1 MKKTILTFLTG
12 IIVVLFSSSI
22 CSAEVNENFAAQE
35 LQNAVDHQQEG
46 YSVSYGNY
54 YSYSEAEKA
63 GKEIIHKMDNGK
75 TFPQTLI
82 YVSNRIV
89 SNGTIYSVCSTVEKY
104 RNINDIDWKTLA
116 ASFKIDNLTGIEK
129 AVWIHQWLCDH
140 LRYDLGKGRSLSECL
155 ESGLAKCDEYSIIYA
170 NLLNQLGVETVCA
183 DGFESGSSVGHMWNL
198 VKLDGKW
205 YYCDVS
211 MDDETGSMD
220 YFMKGYADD
229 AFLCDHKQYMN
240 GKYPNYIFTDCSRY
254 NVSKSNYFSLME
266 STEDNKINLY
276 DYAGISKKYA
286 KNVKIKSVTVGCS
299 GKYTKKERP
308 YTPMEKPGSY
318 LDHQKNPE
326 KSIEYSSKSI
336 KNNIV

>member
-104 RNINDIDWKTLA
+104 RNINNIDWKTLA

-140 LRYDLGKGRSLSECL
+140 LRYDLGK
-155 ESGLAKCDEYSIIYA
+155 
-170 NLLNQLGVETVCA
+170 
-183 DGFESGSSVGHMWNL
+183 
-198 VKLDGKW
+198 
-205 YYCDVS
+205 
-211 MDDETGSMD
+211 
-220 YFMKGYADD
+220 
-229 AFLCDHKQYMN
+229 
-240 GKYPNYIFTDCSRY
+240 
-254 NVSKSNYFSLME
+254 
-266 STEDNKINLY
+266 
-276 DYAGISKKYA
+276 
-286 KNVKIKSVTVGCS
+286 
-299 GKYTKKERP
+299 RP
-308 YTPMEKPGSY
+308 I
-318 LDHQKNPE
+318 L
-326 KSIEYSSKSI
+326 I
-336 KNNIV
+336 